1 MTPAHA
7 QNVPMG
13 PRPGQGAR
21 PSAPVQAPQPLAAAQ
36 QAAPQPSQRAQAPR
50 PAPEPRPRR
59 KPPKPAS
66 IMRSSVVMMA
76 GTMASRLLGLVRN
89 ALLIAALGATASGAA
104 DAFNIANTLPNQLY
118 NMLVGGILNAV
129 LVPQI
134 VRALRRENGEE
145 VVNRLLTAAGT
156 LILAITALLTLAAP
170 LIILLYGGG
179 LGRWLPVGYAFA
191 FWCMPQVFFY
201 GLYALWGQVLNARHI
216 FGPYMWAPV
225 VNNVISIASL
235 IAYMAIYG
243 RYAGSDGG
251 PTEWDAVRITLIAGM
266 TTLGIVIQALILYV
280 PLRRSGFT
288 PRIIFGVRGLGLG
301 DTSKIAGW
309 ALIGIVVAALGD
321 WAVMNL
327 GSRAVSAAE
336 KVASQG
342 VIVPSTTMYNNAL
355 LIYIL
360 PQSLVT
366 TSVVTALFT
375 RMSEKAAAGDGKGV
389 RDDLS
394 LGLRSV
400 AVFTVLASAGIA
412 VLATPALQ
420 AFVPSVS
427 LAQAHAAAPILVAL
441 AMGIVVQGIWFTTQ
455 RVLLAYGDTRRLVR
469 ADVTVGIIP
478 VVFCF
483 LTYFLAEPQ
492 HWMLWAA
499 ISSPVAQ
506 AGAVAVVVPLMRR
519 HLPDLDGPRVIS
531 THLRLIGAAVP
542 AVIVGIVVRE
552 LLGDADGH
560 LMGAAALD
568 AVFLV
573 LTVGAIM
580 TIVYLAAARAL
591 RIDELAILMN
601 PVASIVTKA
610 GGMLP
615 GGAGRALARM
625 GASLRMT
632 PARPAPTTAAP
643 QAPVVPPTA
652 RPAAAMPS
660 TAPAPPQQ
668 LPGSVPPAAS
678 TAAWPTGRPAAA
690 QAPSYGPAPY
700 GQPQGVPPQALGQPM
715 PQPGQLAQPSQPAP
729 AAPTGPADPRT
740 TPGAPAPMAPS
751 RLAPQAPI
759 VPVPGA
765 PATSEPPAT
774 LPPSFAPAGSTG
786 AFATG
791 PTLSFP
797 GPLSPAT
804 IPQSGSPAG
813 QVSPSGPDS
822 FAVSTPGAA
831 TISPKSQIAESTG
844 GSVRMDGM
852 DQAKP
857 IGSGRYALTAAMPA
871 TLPRIVR
878 HLGRDAI
885 LGREVVVLTLSG
897 ATPHRDE
904 ILDAAS
910 RAALI
915 DDARLQRVYD
925 VEHGNPAFIV
935 TESVAGRS
943 FGSLVREGLTP
954 AQVRTIVGEAA
965 QALEAASRRGL
976 HHLNLAPE
984 SVRVL
989 PDGSVRISGVGIE
1002 AAALGLEK
1010 SSGDPLD
1017 SDRADARSLVELLY
1031 FGLTRRWPGKRAG
1044 IASAPTSEGV
1054 PARPSSFVPALAS
1067 EQDLDD
1073 LATKS
1078 FADKAP
1084 ISASEVAHQLGRW
1097 EADALQGLV
1106 PEAPATLGQA
1116 PAQAAPAAPEASP
1129 RTAASPAPAE
1139 VAKTVLGR
1147 LRGLSASRGGALGA
1161 RSGTS
1166 AGSAAEAAAA
1176 GAASSAPEAAAP
1188 AAEPLV
1194 PAALAS
1200 APAQPAPTSTG
1211 SAAPATSTE
1220 APLPPSAPASAAAA
1234 PPPPAAA
1241 PAPPAFLPA
1250 RPAPTLLEPLDTTG
1264 SLPRIVDDI
1273 ADGSQDDEGSE
1284 TDSRVSTGIIVGLL
1298 AVVLVVAYFAITNIL
1313 QLLGVPLM
1321 EKEVPAARTVPS
1333 TAAAAPG
1340 GDGQGGGG
1348 ATPQVPI
1355 TITGAKSLS
1364 GQHPELE
1371 GRLVDGD
1378 TSKEWYTQ
1386 WANQPTGLGDV
1397 SIAVTLQQA
1406 APVSGIDLQG
1416 TGQGGHLQIR
1426 ATSVQDPQGG
1436 TVLAEGPFTSG
1447 TTSFSFDA
1455 ATTDTIVVVITELPV
1470 APDDGKNKATITE
1483 ITLR

>member
-7 QNVPMG
+7 QNAPMAPP
-13 PRPGQGAR
+13 PRRGAR
-21 PSAPVQAPQPLAAAQ
+21 PVAPAQPGR
-36 QAAPQPSQRAQAPR
+36 RAQAPES
-50 PAPEPRPRR
+50 APEPRRR
-59 KPPKPAS
+59 TPKPTS
-66 IMRSSVVMMA
+66 IMRSSVVMMT

-156 LILAITALLTLAAP
+156 LILAITALLTAAAP

-201 GLYALWGQVLNARHI
+201 GLYALWGQVLNARHV

-225 VNNVISIASL
+225 VNNIISIASL

-251 PTEWDAVRITLIAGM
+251 PAEWDAMRITLIAGM
-266 TTLGIVIQALILYV
+266 TTLGIVVQALILYV

-309 ALIGIVVAALGD
+309 ALIGIIVAALGD

-336 KVASQG
+336 KVADQG

-375 RMSEKAAAGDGKGV
+375 RMSEKAAAGDGAGV

-469 ADVTVGIIP
+469 ADITVGVIP
-478 VVFCF
+478 VVFCL
-483 LTYFLAEPQ
+483 LTYFLAEPR

-519 HLPDLDGPRVIS
+519 HLPDLDSPRVIS
-531 THLRLIGAAVP
+531 THLRLIGAVIP

-568 AVFLV
+568 AVFIV
-573 LTVGAIM
+573 LTVGAVM
-580 TIVYLAAARAL
+580 TLVYLAAARAL

-601 PVASIVTKA
+601 PVAGIVARA
-610 GGMLP
+610 GSMLP
-615 GGAGRALARM
+615 GGAGRALARLS
-625 GASLRMT
+625 ASLRMP
-632 PARPAPTTAAP
+632 PARRGAPTSAAPAPAPAAP
-643 QAPVVPPTA
+643 AQAPAPMAPPAA
-652 RPAAAMPS
+652 RPAAMPGAAS
-660 TAPAPPQQ
+660 TPRPP
-668 LPGSVPPAAS
+668 LPGSVPPAAR
-678 TAAWPTGRPAAA
+678 TATWPTGAPTGMPAAA
-690 QAPSYGPAPY
+690 EAPSYGSAPHAPHDQ
-700 GQPQGVPPQALGQPM
+700 GASAPQPQGRPMARPAL
-715 PQPGQLAQPSQPAP
+715 PGH
-729 AAPTGPADPRT
+729 AAPTAPAGPA
-740 TPGAPAPMAPS
+740 
-751 RLAPQAPI
+751 PQPPI
-759 VPVPGA
+759 VPVAGA

-791 PTLSFP
+791 PALAFP

-804 IPQSGSPAG
+804 IPPSGAPAG

-822 FAVSTPGAA
+822 FAVSSPRPA
-831 TISPKSQIAESTG
+831 TISPNPQIAESTG

-925 VEHGNPAFIV
+925 VERGNPAFIV
-935 TESVAGRS
+935 TEAVAGRS
-943 FGSLVREGLTP
+943 FGSLVREGLSP
-954 AQVRTIVGEAA
+954 AQVRAIVGEAA

-989 PDGSVRISGVGIE
+989 PDGTVRLSGVGIE

-1010 SSGDPLD
+1010 SGGDPLD

-1044 IASAPTSEGV
+1044 IAPAPTSEGV
-1054 PARPSSFVPALAS
+1054 PARPSSFMPELAS
-1067 EQDLDD
+1067 EKDLDD
-1073 LATKS
+1073 LAAKS
-1078 FADKAP
+1078 FADEAP

-1097 EADALQGLV
+1097 ETAALQGLV
-1106 PEAPATLGQA
+1106 PQA
-1116 PAQAAPAAPEASP
+1116 PAALGQPAAQTAPAVPQSSP
-1129 RTAASPAPAE
+1129 RSAASPAPAE

-1147 LRGLSASRGGALGA
+1147 LRGLSANRAGALGS
-1161 RSGTS
+1161 RSGAS
-1166 AGSAAEAAAA
+1166 AASAAEAI
-1176 GAASSAPEAAAP
+1176 AAAP
-1188 AAEPLV
+1188 APPPTPAPLG
-1194 PAALAS
+1194 ATSAAS
-1200 APAQPAPTSTG
+1200 AGAVSAVGPTGGAEAQGSVAATTS
-1211 SAAPATSTE
+1211 A
-1220 APLPPSAPASAAAA
+1220 APLPPAVPGASTGAAA
-1234 PPPPAAA
+1234 PPPPA
-1241 PAPPAFLPA
+1241 PAFLPA

-1264 SLPRIVDDI
+1264 SLPRIIDDI
-1273 ADGSQDDEGSE
+1273 DDGSQDDEDSE

-1340 GDGQGGGG
+1340 GDGQGGDAPG
-1348 ATPQVPI
+1348 PQAPI

-1378 TSKEWYTQ
+1378 TSKDWYTQ

-1416 TGQGGHLQIR
+1416 TGQGGHVQIR
-1426 ATSVQDPQGG
+1426 ATSAQDPQGG

-1455 ATTDTIVVVITELPV
+1455 TTTDTVAIVITELPV

>member
-7 QNVPMG
+7 QN
-13 PRPGQGAR
+13 
-21 PSAPVQAPQPLAAAQ
+21 APT
-36 QAAPQPSQRAQAPR
+36 APR
-50 PAPEPRPRR
+50 PRQGGRPIAVTGPVAPDRPGGRARAPQVAPEPSQGR
-59 KPPKPAS
+59 KAPKPTS
-66 IMRSSVVMMA
+66 IMRSSVVMMV

-145 VVNRLLTAAGT
+145 VVNRLLTAAGA
-156 LILAITALLTLAAP
+156 LILAVTALLTLAAP
-170 LIILLYGGG
+170 LIIYLYGGG

-201 GLYALWGQVLNARHI
+201 GLYALWGQVLNARHV

-251 PTEWDAVRITLIAGM
+251 PAEWDAMRITLIAGT
-266 TTLGIVIQALILYV
+266 TTLGIVIQALVLYI

-309 ALIGIVVAALGD
+309 ALIGIIVAALGD

-336 KVASQG
+336 KIADQG

-375 RMSEKAAAGDGKGV
+375 RMSEKAAAGDGAGV

-427 LAQAHAAAPILVAL
+427 LAQARAAAPILVAL

-469 ADVTVGIIP
+469 ADITVGVIP
-478 VVFCF
+478 VVFCL

-519 HLPDLDGPRVIS
+519 HLPDLDSPRVIS
-531 THLRLIGAAVP
+531 THLRLIAAVIP
-542 AVIVGIVVRE
+542 AVVVGIGVRE

-568 AVFLV
+568 AIFVV

-580 TIVYLAAARAL
+580 TLAYLAAARAL
-591 RIDELAILMN
+591 RIDELSILMN
-601 PVASIVTKA
+601 PVAGIVTKA
-610 GGMLP
+610 GSVLP
-615 GGAGRALARM
+615 GGAGRALTRL
-625 GASLRMT
+625 GGSLRMA
-632 PARPAPTTAAP
+632 PARPTPVTAAP
-643 QAPVVPPTA
+643 T
-652 RPAAAMPS
+652 PAA
-660 TAPAPPQQ
+660 PAQDQPHVQPPII
-668 LPGSVPPAAS
+668 PVG
-678 TAAWPTGRPAAA
+678 G
-690 QAPSYGPAPY
+690 
-700 GQPQGVPPQALGQPM
+700 
-715 PQPGQLAQPSQPAP
+715 AP
-729 AAPTGPADPRT
+729 AA
-740 TPGAPAPMAPS
+740 
-751 RLAPQAPI
+751 
-759 VPVPGA
+759 
-765 PATSEPPAT
+765 SEPPAA
-774 LPPSFAPAGSTG
+774 LPPSIAPAGSAD

-791 PTLSFP
+791 PALAFP
-797 GPLSPAT
+797 GPLAPAA
-804 IPQSGSPAG
+804 IPQSGAPAG
-813 QVSPSGPDS
+813 QASPSGPDS

-831 TISPKSQIAESTG
+831 TISSNTQIADSTG

-915 DDARLQRVYD
+915 EDARLQRVYD

-943 FGSLVREGLTP
+943 FGSLVREGLSP
-954 AQVRTIVGEAA
+954 AQVRAIVGEAA

-989 PDGSVRISGVGIE
+989 PDGTVRISGVGIE
-1002 AAALGLEK
+1002 AAALDLEK

-1017 SDRADARSLVELLY
+1017 CDRADARSLVELLY

-1044 IASAPTSEGV
+1044 IAPAPTSEGV

-1067 EQDLDD
+1067 EKELDD
-1073 LATKS
+1073 LAARS
-1078 FADKAP
+1078 FTDQAP

-1097 EADALQGLV
+1097 DTANLLGLV
-1106 PEAPATLGQA
+1106 PQAPTALGQA
-1116 PAQAAPAAPEASP
+1116 PAQASSAAPASSARSATP
-1129 RTAASPAPAE
+1129 PAPAE
-1139 VAKTVLGR
+1139 AAKTVLGR
-1147 LRGLSASRGGALGA
+1147 LRGLSANRALAA
-1161 RSGTS
+1161 RS
-1166 AGSAAEAAAA
+1166 AASAASAE
-1176 GAASSAPEAAAP
+1176 AASSAPE
-1188 AAEPLV
+1188 
-1194 PAALAS
+1194 
-1200 APAQPAPTSTG
+1200 
-1211 SAAPATSTE
+1211 PATSTA
-1220 APLPPSAPASAAAA
+1220 APLTPAAASAAPPPPTVPAASASAAAA
-1234 PPPPAAA
+1234 PPPPAV
-1241 PAPPAFLPA
+1241 APPTQAIPPA
-1250 RPAPTLLEPLDTTG
+1250 RPAPTLLEPLDTSG
-1264 SLPRIVDDI
+1264 SLPRIIDDI
-1273 ADGSQDDEGSE
+1273 DDGSQDDEDSE
-1284 TDSRVSTGIIVGLL
+1284 TNSRVSTRIIVGLL

-1313 QLLGVPLM
+1313 QLLGVPLV

-1340 GDGQGGGG
+1340 AGGQAGD
-1348 ATPQVPI
+1348 APRSRAPI

-1364 GQHPELE
+1364 GQHPEAR
-1371 GRLVDGD
+1371 GPPRRR
-1378 TSKEWYTQ
+1378 
-1386 WANQPTGLGDV
+1386 
-1397 SIAVTLQQA
+1397 
-1406 APVSGIDLQG
+1406 
-1416 TGQGGHLQIR
+1416 GHLQGLVHPVVQPAHRTGQCEHRRHPEAGHPRLRDQPPGNRSGRSRPDPRHQR
-1426 ATSVQDPQGG
+1426 AGPRGG
-1436 TVLAEGPFTSG
+1436 HPAGGGPLHLGRHVL
-1447 TTSFSFDA
+1447 
-1455 ATTDTIVVVITELPV
+1455 L
-1470 APDDGKNKATITE
+1470 
-1483 ITLR
+1483 L

>member
-7 QNVPMG
+7 QNAPMA
-13 PRPGQGAR
+13 PRPGQAGR
-21 PSAPVQAPQPLAAAQ
+21 PVAPDRPDGWAP
-36 QAAPQPSQRAQAPR
+36 QAAPEPSR
-50 PAPEPRPRR
+50 RR
-59 KPPKPAS
+59 KAPKPAS
-66 IMRSSVVMMA
+66 IMRSSVVMMV

-170 LIILLYGGG
+170 FIIYLYGGG

-201 GLYALWGQVLNARHI
+201 GLYALWGQVLNARHV

-225 VNNVISIASL
+225 VNNIISIASL
-235 IAYMAIYG
+235 IAYIAIYG
-243 RYAGSDGG
+243 RYAGADGG
-251 PTEWDAVRITLIAGM
+251 PAEWDAMRITLIAGT
-266 TTLGIVIQALILYV
+266 TTLGIVIQALVLYF
-280 PLRRSGFT
+280 PLRHSGFT

-309 ALIGIVVAALGD
+309 ALIGIIVAALGD

-336 KVASQG
+336 KVADQG
-342 VIVPSTTMYNNAL
+342 IIIPSTTMYNNAL

-375 RMSEKAAAGDGKGV
+375 RMSEKAAANDGAGV

-427 LAQAHAAAPILVAL
+427 LAQARAAAPILVAL

-469 ADVTVGIIP
+469 ADITVGVIP
-478 VVFCF
+478 VVVCL

-499 ISSPVAQ
+499 ISSPIAQ

-519 HLPDLDGPRVIS
+519 HLPDLDSRRVIS
-531 THLRLIGAAVP
+531 THLRLIGAVIP
-542 AVIVGIVVRE
+542 AVVAGIGVRE

-568 AVFLV
+568 AIFVV

-580 TIVYLAAARAL
+580 TLVYLAAARAL

-601 PVASIVTKA
+601 PVSGIVTKA
-610 GGMLP
+610 GRALP
-615 GGAGRALARM
+615 GGAGRALTRL
-625 GASLRMT
+625 GGSLRMA
-632 PARPAPTTAAP
+632 PARPAPATAAP
-643 QAPVVPPTA
+643 A
-652 RPAAAMPS
+652 PAAPAPDRAPAPAAPPAEAMPS
-660 TAPAPPQQ
+660 TAPAHA
-668 LPGSVPPAAS
+668 LPESVPPAARTAVWP
-678 TAAWPTGRPAAA
+678 TAA
-690 QAPSYGPAPY
+690 QEPSHG
-700 GQPQGVPPQALGQPM
+700 LTE
-715 PQPGQLAQPSQPAP
+715 AQPHAQP
-729 AAPTGPADPRT
+729 T
-740 TPGAPAPMAPS
+740 T
-751 RLAPQAPI
+751 I
-759 VPVPGA
+759 PVAGA
-765 PATSEPPAT
+765 PATGEPPTA
-774 LPPSFAPAGSTG
+774 LPPSITPAGSTG

-791 PTLSFP
+791 PALAFP
-797 GPLSPAT
+797 GPLAPAA
-804 IPQSGSPAG
+804 IPRSEAPAG
-813 QVSPSGPDS
+813 KVSPSSPDS
-822 FAVSTPGAA
+822 FAVRAPGAA
-831 TISPKSQIAESTG
+831 TISPNAQIADSTG

-915 DDARLQRVYD
+915 DDARLQRIYD

-935 TESVAGRS
+935 SESVAGRS
-943 FGSLVREGLTP
+943 FGSLVREGLSP
-954 AQVRTIVGEAA
+954 AQVRAIVGEAA

-984 SVRVL
+984 SVRVM
-989 PDGSVRISGVGIE
+989 PDGTVRISGVGIE
-1002 AAALGLEK
+1002 AAALDLEK

-1017 SDRADARSLVELLY
+1017 PDRADARSLVELLY

-1044 IASAPTSEGV
+1044 IAPAPTSEGM

-1067 EQDLDD
+1067 EKELDD
-1073 LATKS
+1073 LAARS
-1078 FADKAP
+1078 FSDQAP

-1097 EADALQGLV
+1097 DTADLRGLV
-1106 PEAPATLGQA
+1106 PQAPTTPGRAPAR
-1116 PAQAAPAAPEASP
+1116 PSSAAPAPSP
-1129 RTAASPAPAE
+1129 RPAASPVPAE
-1139 VAKTVLGR
+1139 AAKTVLGR
-1147 LRGLSASRGGALGA
+1147 LRGLSASRAGALGTRPGA
-1161 RSGTS
+1161 
-1166 AGSAAEAAAA
+1166 SAASTE
-1176 GAASSAPEAAAP
+1176 AASSASE
-1188 AAEPLV
+1188 
-1194 PAALAS
+1194 
-1200 APAQPAPTSTG
+1200 
-1211 SAAPATSTE
+1211 PATSTAA
-1220 APLPPSAPASAAAA
+1220 APLPPATASAAPLPLEVPAAPASAAAA
-1234 PPPPAAA
+1234 PPPPVEA
-1241 PAPPAFLPA
+1241 PTQALPPA
-1250 RPAPTLLEPLDTTG
+1250 RPAPTLLEPLDTSG
-1264 SLPRIVDDI
+1264 SLPRI
-1273 ADGSQDDEGSE
+1273 DDESE
-1284 TDSRVSTGIIVGLL
+1284 DDDAETNSRVSTGIIVGLL
-1298 AVVLVVAYFAITNIL
+1298 AIVLVVAYFAITNIL
-1313 QLLGVPLM
+1313 QLLGVPLV

-1333 TAAAAPG
+1333 TAAAPSSDGRGGDAPG
-1340 GDGQGGGG
+1340 SQ
-1348 ATPQVPI
+1348 API

-1378 TSKEWYTQ
+1378 TSKDWHTQ
-1386 WANQPTGLGDV
+1386 WANQPTGLGNV
-1397 SIAVTLQQA
+1397 SIAVTLKQA
-1406 APVSGIDLQG
+1406 APVSGISLQG
-1416 TGQGGHLQIR
+1416 TGQGGHVQIR
-1426 ATSVQDPQGG
+1426 ATSAQDPQGG
-1436 TVLAEGPFTSG
+1436 TLLAEGPFTSG
-1447 TTSFSFDA
+1447 ATSFSFGA
-1455 ATTDTIVVVITELPV
+1455 TTTDTIVIVITELPV

>member
-1 MTPAHA
+1 MTPRS
-7 QNVPMG
+7 G
-13 PRPGQGAR
+13 PPVAPTRRDRRAR
-21 PSAPVQAPQPLAAAQ
+21 S
-36 QAAPQPSQRAQAPR
+36 PR
-50 PAPEPRPRR
+50 IAPEPSRRR
-59 KPPKPAS
+59 KAPKPTS
-66 IMRSSVVMMA
+66 ILRSSAVMMV

-170 LIILLYGGG
+170 LIIYLYGGG

-251 PTEWDAVRITLIAGM
+251 PAEWDAMRITLIAGT
-266 TTLGIVIQALILYV
+266 TTLGIVIQALVLYI

-288 PRIIFGVRGLGLG
+288 PRIIFGARGLGLG

-336 KVASQG
+336 KVADQG
-342 VIVPSTTMYNNAL
+342 IIVPSTTMYNNAL

-375 RMSEKAAAGDGKGV
+375 RMSEKAAAGDGAGV

-427 LAQAHAAAPILVAL
+427 LAQAQAAAPILVAL

-469 ADVTVGIIP
+469 ADITVGVIP
-478 VVFCF
+478 VVFCL
-483 LTYFLAEPQ
+483 LTYFLAEPR

-506 AGAVAVVVPLMRR
+506 AGAVAVVVPLIRR
-519 HLPDLDGPRVIS
+519 HLPDLDSPRVIS
-531 THLRLIGAAVP
+531 THLRLIGAVIPAAV
-542 AVIVGIVVRE
+542 VGIGVRE

-568 AVFLV
+568 AVLVV

-580 TIVYLAAARAL
+580 TLVYLAAARAL
-591 RIDELAILMN
+591 RVDELAILMN
-601 PVASIVTKA
+601 PVAGIVTKA
-610 GGMLP
+610 GRVLP
-615 GGAGRALARM
+615 GGASRALTRL
-625 GASLRMT
+625 GGSLRMA
-632 PARPAPTTAAP
+632 PARPAPATTAPAP
-643 QAPVVPPTA
+643 AVPAPARASAPPA
-652 RPAAAMPS
+652 PPAAAMPS
-660 TAPAPPQQ
+660 
-668 LPGSVPPAAS
+668 
-678 TAAWPTGRPAAA
+678 
-690 QAPSYGPAPY
+690 
-700 GQPQGVPPQALGQPM
+700 
-715 PQPGQLAQPSQPAP
+715 
-729 AAPTGPADPRT
+729 AAPTAN
-740 TPGAPAPMAPS
+740 
-751 RLAPQAPI
+751 
-759 VPVPGA
+759 
-765 PATSEPPAT
+765 EPTA
-774 LPPSFAPAGSTG
+774 LPPSIAPAGGPG

-791 PTLSFP
+791 PALAFP
-797 GPLSPAT
+797 GPLSPAA
-804 IPQSGSPAG
+804 IPRSGASAEP
-813 QVSPSGPDS
+813 VSPSGPDS
-822 FAVSTPGAA
+822 FTVSAPGAA
-831 TISPKSQIAESTG
+831 TISPSTQIADSTG

-878 HLGRDAI
+878 HLGRDEI

-915 DDARLQRVYD
+915 DDTRLQRVYD
-925 VEHGNPAFIV
+925 VERGNPAFIV

-943 FGSLVREGLTP
+943 FGALVREGLSP

-989 PDGSVRISGVGIE
+989 PDGTVRISGVGIE

-1044 IASAPTSEGV
+1044 IAPAPTSEGM

-1067 EQDLDD
+1067 EKELDD
-1073 LATKS
+1073 LAARS
-1078 FADKAP
+1078 FADQAP

-1097 EADALQGLV
+1097 DTADLQGLV
-1106 PEAPATLGQA
+1106 PQA
-1116 PAQAAPAAPEASP
+1116 PAQAVS
-1129 RTAASPAPAE
+1129 AASASSAWSAVPPAPPAQAAE
-1139 VAKTVLGR
+1139 AAKTVLGR
-1147 LRGLSASRGGALGA
+1147 LRGLSASRTGALGT
-1161 RSGTS
+1161 RSGSS
-1166 AGSAAEAAAA
+1166 AASAEAAP
-1176 GAASSAPEAAAP
+1176 SAPE
-1188 AAEPLV
+1188 
-1194 PAALAS
+1194 
-1200 APAQPAPTSTG
+1200 
-1211 SAAPATSTE
+1211 PATSTAVPPP
-1220 APLPPSAPASAAAA
+1220 APLPPVPPADAAAA
-1234 PPPPAAA
+1234 PPPAAA
-1241 PAPPAFLPA
+1241 PAPPDFLPT
-1250 RPAPTLLEPLDTTG
+1250 RPAPTLIEPLDTTG
-1264 SLPRIVDDI
+1264 SLPRIG
-1273 ADGSQDDEGSE
+1273 DGSEDDDAE

-1298 AVVLVVAYFAITNIL
+1298 AIVLVVAYFAITNIL
-1313 QLLGVPLM
+1313 QLLGMPLT

-1333 TAAAAPG
+1333 AAAPG
-1340 GDGQGGGG
+1340 GDGRSGGSE
-1348 ATPQVPI
+1348 TPQVPI
-1355 TITGAKSLS
+1355 TITGARSLS

-1386 WANQPTGLGDV
+1386 WANRPTGLGDV
-1397 SIAVTLQQA
+1397 IIAVTLQQA
-1406 APVSGIDLQG
+1406 APVSGISLQG
-1416 TGQGGHLQIR
+1416 TGQGGHVQIR

-1455 ATTDTIVVVITELPV
+1455 TTTDTIVVVITELPV